1 MDDEGQGE
9 RWGVTGMAIRIIW
22 ERGDRWCGTEG
33 RGAGGP
39 RAEKGGGRRMGRDVG
54 MREV

>member
-1 MDDEGQGE
+1 MGSNRNGDKDNMGKGRPVVWYRGE
-9 RWGVTGMAIRIIW
+9 
-22 ERGDRWCGTEG
+22 
-33 RGAGGP
+33 GAGGP